1 MKKKEYKTPR
11 SKVIFLNFR
20 NSFLAGSDSD
30 SDSDSIEN
38 ETDEDA
44 GAKRAFGRFASWDE
58 DDEY

>member
-20 NSFLAGSDSD
+20 NSFLAGSDS
-30 SDSDSIEN
+30 IEN

-44 GAKRAFGRFASWDE
+44 GAKRAYGRFASWE
-58 DDEY
+58 DDEF